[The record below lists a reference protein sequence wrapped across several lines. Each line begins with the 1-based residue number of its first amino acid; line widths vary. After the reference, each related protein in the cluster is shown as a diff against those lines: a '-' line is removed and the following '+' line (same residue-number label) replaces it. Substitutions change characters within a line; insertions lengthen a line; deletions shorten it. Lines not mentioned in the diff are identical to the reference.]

1 MTKEKVLLI
10 YEKNKS
16 IRRTAAETGL
26 SQPTVKKI
34 LVNESLFTTKRS
46 EEIRELYKHGLN
58 VREIMEETGLSR
70 SAVHSY
76 LPYTKGLYNSD
87 NPTQNAL
94 NVRRCRSKKK
104 QDCH

>member
-10 YEKNKS
+10 YQNSKS
-16 IRRTAAETGL
+16 IRQTAKETGL
-26 SQPTVKKI
+26 SQATVKKI
-34 LVNESLFTTKRS
+34 LVNESLRKTKRS
-46 EEIRELYKHGLN
+46 EEIRELYKRGLN
-58 VREIMEETGLSR
+58 VHEIMEKTGLSR

-87 NPTQNAL
+87 NPTQNAI
-94 NVRRCRSKKK
+94 NIRRCRSKKK